1 MPVLGAGSTS
11 SKRRAALGVQEQ
23 EEVEPVEQY
32 EEPAVAA
39 ASALAS
45 TSSKRR
51 VGLAAA
57 TPLPPYEATS
67 PLASTSSKR
76 GAVMPLGFEAA
87 DEDAAQKQ
95 QLGVSSTSS
104 KRAQSAHPL
113 GAGEYLLGSG
123 SLADD
128 FHDYDAIRA
137 AQNDPEAA
145 AAALAVASQPEEPPE
160 DWDESLHPRIVAGSV
175 LVAEEA
181 ADAEDE
187 EAERAAEEA
196 VRNAAAVEREPPRPY
211 GFLPFVKVTRNGFT
225 REVRIPHFG
234 DKHVDPP
241 LSWLREKYRF
251 AAPAGIHAFVTLH
264 AYGYRVWAKNNVKF

>member
-1 MPVLGAGSTS
+1 
-11 SKRRAALGVQEQ
+11 
-23 EEVEPVEQY
+23 
-32 EEPAVAA
+32 
-39 ASALAS
+39 
-45 TSSKRR
+45 
-51 VGLAAA
+51 
-57 TPLPPYEATS
+57 
-67 PLASTSSKR
+67 
-76 GAVMPLGFEAA
+76 MPLGFEAA
-87 DEDAAQKQ
+87 DDDAAQK

-104 KRAQSAHPL
+104 KRALSAHPL

-123 SLADD
+123 SLAADD

-145 AAALAVASQPEEPPE
+145 AAAALAAASQPEEPPE

-175 LVAEEA
+175 LVAEDEA
-181 ADAEDE
+181 ADAENE
-187 EAERAAEEA
+187 AAERAAEEA
-196 VRNAAAVEREPPRPY
+196 LRHAAAVEREPPRPY